1 MVWMSAVVAM
11 DKNGTIGVGNELP
24 WYCSKDL
31 QRFKQLT
38 VGKVCVFGRKTF
50 DSLKLENGLPNRLN
64 IVITNDQELLK
75 NSKRHIDEPVDKGVV
90 YVNPKGIY
98 YNSRDI
104 YSFIDHLSEMNTRG
118 YNIHPEI
125 MICGGSKI
133 YEMFEYKI
141 DRVYLTEFQQQ
152 LVEPTTTDLVK
163 FPYDL
168 KKYRKLLATERSTLD
183 VTVVGKQQRQVDTV
197 FSIYQ

>member
-1 MVWMSAVVAM
+1 MSAVVAM

-31 QRFKQLT
+31 QKFKQLT
-38 VGKVCVFGRKTF
+38 VGKVCIFGRKTF

-64 IVITNDQELLK
+64 IVVTNSSDELIK
-75 NSKRHIDEPVDKGVV
+75 NSLRHIDEEPNIGVV
-90 YVNPKGIY
+90 YVRPK
-98 YNSRDI
+98 DI
-104 YSFIDHLSEMNTRG
+104 RLNAENLHGFTYHLREMNTRG
-118 YNIHPEI
+118 CNIHPEI
-125 MICGGSKI
+125 MICGGSKL

-152 LVEPTTTDLVK
+152 LVDPTTTDLVK

-168 KKYRKLLATERSTLD
+168 KKYRKLLAAERSIFD
-183 VTVVGKQQRQVDTV
+183 VAVGKQQLQQVETV

>member
-38 VGKVCVFGRKTF
+38 VGKVCVFGRRTF
-50 DSLKLENGLPNRLN
+50 DSLKLKNGLPNRLN
-64 IVITNDQELLK
+64 IVVTNNEELLK
-75 NSKRHIDEPVDKGVV
+75 NSLRHIDAEPNDGVV
-90 YVNPKGIY
+90 YVRSK
-98 YNSRDI
+98 DI
-104 YSFIDHLSEMNTRG
+104 HLNAEDLHGFIQHLNEMNTRG
-118 YNIHPEI
+118 CNIHPEI
-125 MICGGSKI
+125 MICGGSKL

-152 LVEPTTTDLVK
+152 LVDPTIPDLVK

-168 KKYRKLLATERSTLD
+168 KKYRKLLAAERSTLD
-183 VTVVGKQQRQVDTV
+183 VTVGKQQLQQVETV

>member
-38 VGKVCVFGRKTF
+38 VGKPCVFGRKTF
-50 DSLKLENGLPNRLN
+50 DSLKLKNGLPNRLN
-64 IVITNDQELLK
+64 IVVTNNEELLK
-75 NSKRHIDEPVDKGVV
+75 NSLRHIDAEPNDGVV
-90 YVNPKGIY
+90 YVGPK
-98 YNSRDI
+98 DI
-104 YSFIDHLSEMNTRG
+104 HLNAEDLHGFIDHLSEMNTRG
-118 YNIHPEI
+118 CNIHPEI
-125 MICGGSKI
+125 MICGGSKL

-152 LVEPTTTDLVK
+152 LVNPTTPDLVK
-163 FPYDL
+163 FPFDCKEYKTML
-168 KKYRKLLATERSTLD
+168 SSEKIKLD
-183 VTVVGKQQRQVDTV
+183 VTVVGKQQLQVETV